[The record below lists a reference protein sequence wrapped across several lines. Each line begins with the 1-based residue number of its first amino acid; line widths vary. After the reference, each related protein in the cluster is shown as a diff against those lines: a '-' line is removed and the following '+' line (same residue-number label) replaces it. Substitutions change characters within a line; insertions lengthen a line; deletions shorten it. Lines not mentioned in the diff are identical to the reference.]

1 MAAPRAS
8 LTVWLCVAAVRLFSA
23 LVPAR
28 ARREWRLEWEA
39 ELYHRADLFQA
50 RRHMDWRHRMDLFR
64 RVLGA
69 LPDAAWLR
77 RQVTADADIVH
88 DLRHGA
94 RMLRKSPT
102 FTLSAVLVL
111 AIGIG
116 GTVSI
121 MTLLDTLI
129 FRPLPYAEAERVMTL
144 WQRRAAAPLDLEDVA
159 PANFLDWRERS
170 VSFSALAA
178 VVPYSHDYTGGSEP
192 ELWFGAQVSEGF
204 WDALGMQPAL
214 GRGFLPDEHV
224 PGARNVVVISHGLWQ
239 RRFGGDPAIVN
250 TAVSMDGE
258 PWTIVGVLPRAF
270 APQFLP
276 RPGDLEVWTPKIVQG
291 YEKRTRGSAW
301 WNVVARLKPGVSRE
315 AAQREMDAI
324 SSGLAREY
332 AATNAGLSAA
342 IVPLREHLMGE
353 VQTPLFM
360 MFGAVVLVLGIG
372 CANVASLLLARGMER
387 EREFAIRSALGAGR
401 ARLVRQLVAESLM
414 LSAIAAACGIALAH
428 WAIAGIV
435 ALAPSG
441 VLRLHEASIDGR
453 ALLIAAALTTLTA
466 VAFGLLPA
474 LQVSRPA
481 HDPMRER
488 TGGAPR
494 RGFRKSLVA
503 AEVAFAV
510 VLLTGAGLLIRSF
523 NRLSAVDPGF
533 SAAGVVE
540 LQVFVNE
547 RHDTAERLRRFFTST
562 IGRIRALPG
571 VRAAGAVSAMP
582 FAAANIDVKSAL
594 DVVGRPAGSERDR
607 RGVYVTIATPG
618 YFEAMRIPLRAGRL
632 MEERDSER
640 APTVALVSDS
650 LRRREWPA
658 ADALGK
664 RIGVQW
670 EGRRIEAEIVGVVSE
685 IRHDGLDSVPRPEVF
700 LPLAQRPFA
709 SMTYVVRADGE
720 PAGLIDAVKREVWA
734 VDPLQTFYD
743 AARLDRLVAAS
754 VVRQRF
760 SMTLMSAFAL
770 MAVVLCATGIYGV
783 VSFTT
788 TQRTREIGV
797 RMALGADGRAIQ
809 RMVLREGGASI
820 GAGLL
825 CGLAGALVLSRLL
838 SGLLFEVRPGDPAT
852 MLTASVLLGS
862 VGLAACYLPARR
874 ATRIDPVTALRV
886 E

>member
-1 MAAPRAS
+1 MANARAT
-8 LTVWLCVAAVRLFSA
+8 LTVWLCIAAVRLFSA

-39 ELYHRADLFQA
+39 EIHHRRELLEA
-50 RRHMDWRHRMDLFR
+50 RRHVDWRHRMDLFR
-64 RVLGA
+64 RALGA
-69 LPDAAWLR
+69 LLDAAWLR
-77 RQVTADADIVH
+77 RQFTADADVVH

-102 FTLSAVLVL
+102 FTLSAVFIL

-121 MTLLDTLI
+121 VTLLDTLL
-129 FRPLPYAEAERVMTL
+129 FRPLPYAEAERVMTV
-144 WQRRAAAPLDLEDVA
+144 WQRRAAVPDDLEDVA

-170 VSFSALAA
+170 VSFSAIAA

-192 ELWFGAQVSEGF
+192 ELLFGAQVTEGF

-214 GRGFLPDEHV
+214 GRGFLPEEHV
-224 PGARNVVVISHGLWQ
+224 RGARAVVIISHGLWQ

-250 TAVSMDGE
+250 TALSMDGA
-258 PWTIVGVLPRAF
+258 PWTIVGVLPREF
-270 APQFLP
+270 APQLMP
-276 RPGDLEVWTPKIVQG
+276 RPGELEVWTPKIVQD

-315 AAQREMDAI
+315 SAQREMDAI
-324 SSGLAREY
+324 SAGLAREHSG
-332 AATNAGLSAA
+332 TNAGVSAA
-342 IVPLREHLMGE
+342 VVPLREHLMGE
-353 VQTPLFM
+353 VETPLLL
-360 MFGAVVLVLGIG
+360 MFGAVILVLGIG

-401 ARLVRQLVAESLM
+401 ARLVRQLIAESLM
-414 LSAIAAACGIALAH
+414 LSAIAAACGIALAR
-428 WAIAGIV
+428 WGIAGIV

-453 ALLIAAALTTLTA
+453 ALLIASALTTLTG
-466 VAFGLLPA
+466 VGFGLLPA
-474 LQVSRPA
+474 LQFSRPE

-494 RGFRKSLVA
+494 RSFRRGLVA
-503 AEVAFAV
+503 AEVAFAL

-523 NRLSAVDPGF
+523 SRLTAVDLGF
-533 SAAGVVE
+533 SPAGVVE
-540 LQVFVNE
+540 LQVFVYE
-547 RHDTAERLRRFFTST
+547 RHDTPERTRTFFTST
-562 IGRIRALPG
+562 IARIRALPG

-582 FAAANIDVKSAL
+582 FAAANIDIKSPL
-594 DVVGRPAGSERDR
+594 DTVGRPAGSEGER
-607 RGVYVTIATPG
+607 RGAYVTIATPG
-618 YFEAMRIPLRAGRL
+618 YFEAMRIPLRVGRL
-632 MEERDSER
+632 FEHRDGER
-640 APTVALVSDS
+640 APAVALVSDS

-658 ADALGK
+658 GDAIGT

-670 EGRRIEAEIVGVVSE
+670 QGRRIEAEVVGVVSE

-700 LPLAQRPFA
+700 LPLDQVPFG

-734 VDPLQTFYD
+734 VDPWQTFYD
-743 AARLDRLVAAS
+743 AARLERLVSAS

-770 MAVVLCATGIYGV
+770 LALTLCATGIYGLI
-783 VSFTT
+783 SFTT

-809 RMVLREGGASI
+809 GMVLREGSAVI

-825 CGLAGALVLSRLL
+825 CGLAGALALARFLG
-838 SGLLFEVRPGDPAT
+838 GLLFEVQPDDPVT
-852 MLTASVLLGS
+852 MLTVCLLLGG

-874 ATRIDPVTALRV
+874 ATRIDPVAAIRI